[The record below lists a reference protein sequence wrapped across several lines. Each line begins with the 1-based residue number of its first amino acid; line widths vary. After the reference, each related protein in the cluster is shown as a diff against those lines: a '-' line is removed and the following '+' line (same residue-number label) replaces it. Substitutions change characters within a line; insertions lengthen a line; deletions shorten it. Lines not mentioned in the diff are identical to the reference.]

1 MSSENKEEILHEN
14 EENNAQDVQDAT
26 QEAQN
31 EPAAAEDIATEPD
44 TMGSFDNNGD
54 AAEFI
59 NSGGDPLEL
68 NQSNESLIA
77 RHKTK
82 LSSEF
87 VSAWTQEDVNDNLT
101 IECSLQQDMEWAN
114 ESENIQ

>member
-1 MSSENKEEILHEN
+1 MTKTRLTELTNEIARLKQIDKETTER
-14 EENNAQDVQDAT
+14 V
-26 QEAQN
+26 
-31 EPAAAEDIATEPD
+31 AAEFTAEDRATEPD
-44 TMGSFDNNGD
+44 TIGSFDENGD
-54 AAEFI
+54 AMEFL

-68 NQSNESLIA
+68 NQSNEALIA

-114 ESENIQ
+114 ESI